1 MPKRH
6 STNELFVGFRMN
18 INGTFCKL
26 CKKGDDLQ
34 VSHVLPR
41 FLGKYLKETSAT
53 GFLTAV
59 DVDGKPS
66 RTQDIY
72 KRQLLCG
79 QCESVLN
86 EAETFFAD
94 KVFYPFKKSK
104 LKSIPVDD
112 RLGRFAVSVSL
123 RALWIMQLVEHPLVE
138 RWKDQLR
145 GLESEWRN
153 YLLKTPNFVKGG
165 HSHHILLCNETILA
179 FGLKNSPNLIH
190 NVLRTSA
197 YYLFEKFE
205 KAYVFANLA
214 GVQVISMIS
223 PPELPVSRGTEV
235 YPNQTFGVVGPPGIG
250 WGGYFQNLLELAR
263 KCDGARSRLS
273 VSQKEMIERAIDKDP
288 ERAAMSED
296 GRIHR
301 MQQELLRSILNEDR

>member
-1 MPKRH
+1 
-6 STNELFVGFRMN
+6 MN
-18 INGTFCKL
+18 KEISLCKL
-26 CKKGDDLQ
+26 CKKSNDLR

-41 FLGKYLKETSAT
+41 FLGKYLKDTSAT

-59 DVDGKPS
+59 DENGNPS
-66 RTQDIY
+66 RSQDLY
-72 KRQLLCG
+72 KRRLLCG

-94 KVFYPFKKSK
+94 KIFYPFKKNE

-123 RALWIMQLVEHPLVE
+123 RALWVMQLVEHPLSE
-138 RWKDQLR
+138 RWQGQLNR
-145 GLESEWRN
+145 LEAEWRN
-153 YLLKTPNFVKGG
+153 YLLKKPNFVKGN
-165 HSHHILLCNETILA
+165 HSHHILLCNEAVLSV
-179 FGLKNSPNLIH
+179 GLKNSPNLIH
-190 NVLRTSA
+190 SVLRSSA

-214 GVQVISMIS
+214 GVQIISMIY

-235 YPNQTFGVVGPPGIG
+235 YPNQTFGVETPPGIG

-263 KCDGARSRLS
+263 KCDGARDRLS
-273 VSQKEMIERAIDKDP
+273 VAQREMIERSLDKDP

-296 GRIHR
+296 ARIYR
-301 MQQELLRSILNEDR
+301 MQLEFRHSIQEDVD

>member
-1 MPKRH
+1 
-6 STNELFVGFRMN
+6 MN
-18 INGTFCKL
+18 KEASLCKL
-26 CKKGDDLQ
+26 CKKDDDLR

-41 FLGKYLKETSAT
+41 FLGKYLKDTSAT

-59 DVDGKPS
+59 DVNGKPS
-66 RTQDIY
+66 RSQDLY
-72 KRQLLCG
+72 KRRLLCD

-94 KVFYPFKKSK
+94 KVFYPFKKDE

-123 RALWIMQLVEHPLVE
+123 RALWIMQLVKHPLVE
-138 RWKDQLR
+138 RWKGQLD
-145 GLESEWRN
+145 GLETEWRN
-153 YLLKTPNFVKGG
+153 YLLMTPDFVKGN
-165 HSHHILLCNETILA
+165 HSHHILLCNEAILA
-179 FGLKNSPNLIH
+179 VELKNSPNLIH
-190 NVLRTSA
+190 SVLRTSA

-214 GVQVISMIS
+214 GVQIISMIY

-235 YPNQTFGVVGPPGIG
+235 YPNQTFGVVSPPGIG

-263 KCDGARSRLS
+263 KFDAARNRLS
-273 VSQKEMIERAIDKDP
+273 VAQREMIERAMDKDP

-296 GRIHR
+296 ARIYW
-301 MQQELLRSILNEDR
+301 MQQELRHSLQEDVD